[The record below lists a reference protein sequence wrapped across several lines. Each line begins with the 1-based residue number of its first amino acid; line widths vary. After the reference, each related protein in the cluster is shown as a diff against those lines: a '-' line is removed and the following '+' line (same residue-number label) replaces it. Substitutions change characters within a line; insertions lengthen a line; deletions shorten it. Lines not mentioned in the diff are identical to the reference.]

1 MSDSTDSPTTS
12 SGTKFRFLQQ
22 QHPALLVRNLNH
34 WFGEGENRKQCLF
47 HNNLTINPGELV
59 VITGPSGSGKTTVL
73 TLVGGLR
80 TVQDGSVRVLDRE
93 LHGLT
98 PLELTAVR
106 RDIGFIFQ
114 AHNLFDSL
122 SAIEN
127 VSMALELKQNNRRE
141 MNRMATEILTRLGLG
156 HRIHYKPSAL
166 SGGQRQR
173 VAIARALV
181 NKPRL
186 VLADEPTAALDKASG
201 HEVLEVFKEL
211 AQVVGTTVL
220 LVTHDSR
227 ILDVADRIVHMVD
240 GAISSEILVE
250 EALTI
255 CNFLVNCSV
264 FAHTSPGT
272 LTTISQKM
280 HKERFPAGSTIIR
293 QGEEGDKFYVVVDGR
308 VKVTV
313 TDQGATRAELF
324 LAAGDFFGEAAL
336 LTGQPRAAT
345 CTAEDDVT
353 LYSLGKA
360 NFLEAMEKSGTLK
373 TQLKKAFSIH
383 R

>member
-1 MSDSTDSPTTS
+1 
-12 SGTKFRFLQQ
+12 
-22 QHPALLVRNLNH
+22 
-34 WFGEGENRKQCLF
+34 
-47 HNNLTINPGELV
+47 
-59 VITGPSGSGKTTVL
+59 
-73 TLVGGLR
+73 
-80 TVQDGSVRVLDRE
+80 
-93 LHGLT
+93 
-98 PLELTAVR
+98 VR

-122 SAIEN
+122 TALEN
-127 VSMALELKQNNRRE
+127 VRMSLELKQTDGAA
-141 MNRMATEILTRLGLG
+141 MDQQATAILTRLGLG
-156 HRIHYKPSAL
+156 HRVHYKPASL

-201 HEVLEVFKEL
+201 HEVVELFKEL
-211 AQVVGTTVL
+211 AQTVGSTIL

-264 FAHTSPGT
+264 FAQIPPAT
-272 LTTISQKM
+272 LTTISTKM
-280 HKERFPAGSTIIR
+280 HKERFPAGATIIR
-293 QGEEGDKFYVVVDGR
+293 QGEEGDKFYVVVDGHVR
-308 VKVTV
+308 VNVTENGE
-313 TDQGATRAELF
+313 TRPLGSLAQGNH
-324 LAAGDFFGEAAL
+324 FGEAAL
-336 LTGQPRAAT
+336 LTGQPRSAT
-345 CTAEDDVT
+345 CVATDEVT

-360 NFLEAMEKSGTLK
+360 NFLEVMEQSGTLK
-373 TQLKKAFSIH
+373 TQLKKAIFSH